1 MAPQQWR
8 GWSWR
13 GAAMACVDCVWE
25 PWQPWLH
32 APADPPRAPCPLP
45 AGGLAAAALHMAR
58 SVCRRAERAVVPL
71 VRDELTDAAVAVY
84 LNRLS
89 DYLFTAA
96 RFAAL
101 KAGEPETT
109 WIKASEAN

>member
-1 MAPQQWR
+1 MAPWQWLAVR
-8 GWSWR
+8 HCWALCRAGCSGNR
-13 GAAMACVDCVWE
+13 SS
-25 PWQPWLH
+25 P
-32 APADPPRAPCPLP
+32 APAAPPTHPLCPLP

-109 WIKASEAN
+109 WVKASEAS